1 MKRVL
6 IFFLLLT
13 VALGVFVWQ
22 LPASIVAGFLPKSA
36 TRFVQLHRITG
47 TLWRGNALF
56 STVGISPTLSV
67 AWHCQPSFM
76 PLGASCALSESVTG
90 TAQVNLLSSTL
101 TAEKITAVL
110 PVQVGGGAAFMAESP
125 RVALDIASLTINA
138 TMLAIQGSVRAESA
152 RYAVGQI
159 PVALGEVTAD
169 CKPDAASARS
179 IASRCSIS
187 NRGGNA
193 RLDGQITLT
202 PRSTSGTLDLT
213 PSGATAQRVT
223 F

>member
-1 MKRVL
+1 MRRLL

-13 VALGVFVWQ
+13 VALSVFVWQ
-22 LPASIVAGFLPKSA
+22 LPASIIAGFLPNETS
-36 TRFVQLHRITG
+36 RFVQLHRITG

-56 STVGISPTLSV
+56 STTGVSPTLSV
-67 AWHCQPSFM
+67 AWRCQPSIM

-90 TAQVNLLSSTL
+90 VAQFDLIATTL
-101 TAEKITAVL
+101 TAGKITAVL

-125 RVALDIASLTINA
+125 RVALDIASLTMNA
-138 TMLAIQGSVRAESA
+138 ATLTIQGSVRAESA
-152 RYAVGQI
+152 RYAFGQA

-169 CKPDAASARS
+169 CKPDAASAS
-179 IASRCSIS
+179 SRCSIS

-202 PRSTSGTLDLT
+202 PRGASGMLELT
-213 PSGATAQRVT
+213 PSGATAQRIT

>member
-1 MKRVL
+1 MRRLL
-6 IFFLLLT
+6 IFFMLLT
-13 VALGVFVWQ
+13 VALSVFVWQ
-22 LPASIVAGFLPKSA
+22 LPASIMAGFLPSESS
-36 TRFVQLHRITG
+36 RFVQLHRITG

-56 STVGISPTLSV
+56 STTGVSPTLSV
-67 AWHCQPSFM
+67 AWQCQPSIM

-90 TAQVNLLSSTL
+90 VAQFDLIATTL
-101 TAEKITAVL
+101 TAGKITAIL

-125 RVALDIASLTINA
+125 RVALDIASLTMNA
-138 TMLAIQGSVRAESA
+138 ATLTIQGSVRAESA
-152 RYAVGQI
+152 RYAVGQA

-169 CKPDAASARS
+169 CKPDAASAS
-179 IASRCSIS
+179 SRCSIS

-202 PRSTSGTLDLT
+202 PRGASGMLELT
-213 PSGATAQRVT
+213 PSGATAQRIT

>member
-1 MKRVL
+1 MRRLL

-13 VALGVFVWQ
+13 VALSVFVWQ
-22 LPASIVAGFLPKSA
+22 LPASIIAGFLPSE
-36 TRFVQLHRITG
+36 TSRFVQLHRITG

-56 STVGISPTLSV
+56 STTGVSPTLSV
-67 AWHCQPSFM
+67 AWQCQPSVM

-90 TAQVNLLSSTL
+90 VAQFDLIATTL
-101 TAEKITAVL
+101 TAGKITAVL
-110 PVQVGGGAAFMAESP
+110 PVQMGGGAAFMAESP
-125 RVALDIASLTINA
+125 RVALDIASLTMNA
-138 TMLAIQGSVRAESA
+138 ATLTIQGSVRAESA
-152 RYAVGQI
+152 RYAVGQA

-169 CKPDAASARS
+169 CKPDAASAS
-179 IASRCSIS
+179 SRCSIS

-202 PRSTSGTLDLT
+202 PRGASGMLELT
-213 PSGATAQRVT
+213 PSGGTAQRIT